1 MLNRDSPTEKR
12 SLVNKLLQLRV
23 IFVPHQGIARLHSML
38 MKLFFSGAYSDFHNS
53 SPGWDVGKMVHGQN
67 N

>member
-1 MLNRDSPTEKR
+1 MSPACGT
-12 SLVNKLLQLRV
+12 
-23 IFVPHQGIARLHSML
+23 ARFHSML

-53 SPGWDVGKMVHGQN
+53 SPGWDVGKMVHSQN